1 MYFSYNNNEL
11 CSRDSKIC
19 CFSFNI
25 LINFLTKNVRIMKRV
40 LFSCGL
46 IALASLT
53 IVSCKKNS
61 EAKVDPLAADR
72 ATVRAMSFDASDLQK
87 VDGGYIVE
95 GDIFL
100 TDENVRD
107 GASTVGVPA
116 EEQWRTFNLVSVPG
130 ASRNITIRLASNLN
144 TTFWNTVLQNAV
156 NRYNALGSGFRLT
169 FTKVA
174 TTSSANIT
182 VTGISGTGGSAGFP
196 SGGNP
201 WGSINMGTGIASCGT
216 GTATTVMAHE
226 MGHCIGFRHTDWFNR
241 AYSCGSGGSEGQQTT
256 GVGAVLIPG
265 TPSTVVAG
273 SWMLACYSCG
283 GDRPFV
289 SSDRTALYNLY

>member
-1 MYFSYNNNEL
+1 M
-11 CSRDSKIC
+11 
-19 CFSFNI
+19 
-25 LINFLTKNVRIMKRV
+25 FLTIISNQNFKKMKKV

-46 IALASLT
+46 IAFASLT
-53 IVSCKKNS
+53 MISCKKGS
-61 EAKVDPLAADR
+61 DAEAKVDPLAADR
-72 ATVRAMSFDASDLQK
+72 AAVRALSFDASDLQK

-100 TDENVRD
+100 SNEDVKNGPDMT
-107 GASTVGVPA
+107 GVPA

-130 ASRNITIRLASNLN
+130 ASRNITIRLASSLN

-182 VTGISGTGGSAGFP
+182 VNATSGSGGSAGFP

-201 WGSINMGTGIASCGT
+201 YATIFMGTSIANCGT
-216 GTATTVMAHE
+216 NTATTVLAHE

-241 AYSCGSGGSEGQQTT
+241 SYSCGTGGSEGQQTT

-283 GDRPFV
+283 GNRPFV
-289 SSDRTALYNLY
+289 SSDVTALLNLY